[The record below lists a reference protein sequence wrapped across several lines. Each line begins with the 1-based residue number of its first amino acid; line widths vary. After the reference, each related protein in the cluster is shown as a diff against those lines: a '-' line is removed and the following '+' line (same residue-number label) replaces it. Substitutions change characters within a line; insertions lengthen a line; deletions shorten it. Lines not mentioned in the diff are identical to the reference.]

1 MVKKEW
7 NLCQNYDWIG
17 HRTVQ
22 FPQFSAIV
30 LQSWWKWSL
39 KYVINRWQVFWYIKR
54 QKHGSTQLVKNEYH
68 SGCVLY
74 SWWPDLEKWAMLGQQ
89 VSDVTHSRI
98 NSGEISRISLGC
110 AQENLQVA
118 CGLQTNT
125 GHISSAE
132 NSDTDRTNWLQNCSD
147 IQLTYPWQCAI
158 TSASCNYLSAHL
170 QNKQFALKFKFQR
183 NASKF
188 AILF

>member
-7 NLCQNYDWIG
+7 NSTYLCQNYDWKG
-17 HRTVQ
+17 HKDRSYQ

-30 LQSWWKWSL
+30 LLSWSKWSL
-39 KYVINRWQVFWYIKR
+39 KYVINRWQVFWYMKW

-89 VSDVTHSRI
+89 VSDVTHSK
-98 NSGEISRISLGC
+98 NCSGETSRILLGC
-110 AQENLQVA
+110 SVEFCRWHESCKLILV
-118 CGLQTNT
+118 
-125 GHISSAE
+125 ISSAE
-132 NSDTDRTNWLQNCSD
+132 NSNTDRTNGLQNCSD

-158 TSASCNYLSAHL
+158 ASAMCKL
-170 QNKQFALKFKFQR
+170 Q
-183 NASKF
+183 
-188 AILF
+188 LFECTLPK